1 MIKSGL
7 DAYMVIGI
15 LTLCK
20 SLTGT
25 DGLEDSAQKVG
36 LASGARTGPLSF
48 TSGEIIVAVQYRKV
62 MLQWFWSRDVGTV
75 LLETGSN
82 RWEPLVNTK
91 MTEPVDSDGEDIVE
105 AKLQDAIVAEDV
117 AKEGDVYTVSDQVI
131 VL

>member
-1 MIKSGL
+1 
-7 DAYMVIGI
+7 
-15 LTLCK
+15 
-20 SLTGT
+20 
-25 DGLEDSAQKVG
+25 
-36 LASGARTGPLSF
+36 
-48 TSGEIIVAVQYRKV
+48 